1 MMGEKL
7 FRSDLYYR
15 LKVFPITTPPL
26 RDRPEDIPVL
36 VRHFTK
42 KYAAKMEKTIEK
54 IPTNTMEALVSWR
67 WPGNVRELENFM
79 ERAVIL
85 SQGPSLRAPLA
96 EIREDAPEPN
106 SSATLEQVERDY
118 IVRVLRESSGVVT
131 AAATKLGLHRTTLN
145 AMMRKLG
152 ISRKDF

>member
-15 LKVFPITTPPL
+15 LKVFPITTPAL
-26 RDRPEDIPVL
+26 RDRPEDIPIL

-42 KYAAKMEKTIEK
+42 KYAAKMERHIEK
-54 IPTNTMEALVSWR
+54 IPTDTMNALIGWR
-67 WPGNVRELENFM
+67 WPGNVRELENFI
-79 ERAVIL
+79 ERSVIL
-85 SQGPSLRAPLA
+85 SKGPSLRAPLA
-96 EIREDAPEPN
+96 EIREDAPE
-106 SSATLEQVERDY
+106 SSGKATLEQVERDY
-118 IVRVLRESSGVVT
+118 IVRVLRESGGVVT

-152 ISRKDF
+152 IFRKDI